1 MIQNIFKTG
10 ISFLPRI
17 DCDDTDIE
25 TISLGCVLV
34 SNKWREK
41 VEALRNEKDPEK
53 RKALKKQLP
62 CFTPSGIFTH
72 VSREGLTKH
81 SGFICLDIDYKPD
94 KGINPNLSSIDLKQ
108 KISAVP
114 QVAYCGRSCGGAGYF
129 VLIPI
134 ADTTKHREYFRALE
148 YHFKRCGITI
158 DPQCKDISR
167 KRFVSWDDSPY
178 INTAAQPWGLTLPA
192 QDHAT
197 RETMGRDLNE
207 GETAEKV
214 EALIKACEANKYDI
228 TEDYDNWLQILSAL
242 ASTFGENGREYAHR
256 ISTINPGYTYEE
268 TEAKYNNLLKH
279 PEYKYN
285 IGTFFYIAR
294 EQMGKYDFDE
304 ICINEQ
310 PQEDKPFNFPKPI

>member
-1 MIQNIFKTG
+1 MNHNIFNTE
-10 ISFLPRI
+10 ITFLP
-17 DCDDTDIE
+17 CVNSDDVEIE
-25 TISLGCVLV
+25 TKNLGRLLV
-34 SNKWREK
+34 STKWRAK
-41 VEALRNEKDPEK
+41 VEALRNETDQEK
-53 RKALKKQLP
+53 RKELKKALP
-62 CFTPSGIFTH
+62 CFTPSGTFTH
-72 VSREGLTKH
+72 VSRDGLIKH
-81 SGFICLDIDYKPD
+81 SGFISLDIDYKPD
-94 KGINPNLSSIDLKQ
+94 KGINTHLSGVDLKQ

-114 QVAYCGRSCGGAGYF
+114 HVAYCGRSCGGAGYF

-134 ADTTKHREYFRALE
+134 ADPTKHREYFRALE

-158 DPQCKDISR
+158 DPQCKDINR

-178 INTAAQPWGLTLPA
+178 INTAAQTWALTLPT
-192 QDHAT
+192 QDHTT

-214 EALIKACEANKYDI
+214 EAIIKACEANKWDI

-256 ISTINPGYTYEE
+256 ISAINPGYMYEE
-268 TEAKYNNLLKH
+268 TEAKYTNLLKH

-294 EQMGKYDFDE
+294 EQMGKHDFDE
-304 ICINEQ
+304 ICINE
-310 PQEDKPFNFPKPI
+310 